1 MTTYNS
7 LSESHQT
14 WKGAQYRECFTIKLR
29 VLQGMWVLFG
39 LFYMFSN
46 FYRLHFHNETFVALA
61 NLQQCFSQNWTSPN
75 SVAVIGSA
83 CLFDSLTKYTG
94 PPNCIE
100 VFVFGTSP
108 KHTPIKYRCPIK
120 KTNWITT
127 PYRRWYNKYLMNPSR
142 PCTQALCHHTSS
154 EVSLLTWW
162 GPMSKQLSM
171 EEPLLDHF
179 YNHEIRKHLE
189 LCWIALINLLGISL
203 CLMALVLECYAV

>member
-1 MTTYNS
+1 MTTYNI

-14 WKGAQYRECFTIKLR
+14 WKGAQYKECFTIKLR

-46 FYRLHFHNETFVALA
+46 FYRLDFHNETFVALA
-61 NLQQCFSQNWTSPN
+61 NLQQCFSQNWTSPIL
-75 SVAVIGSA
+75 VVVIRSA

-100 VFVFGTSP
+100 MFVLGTSP

-127 PYRRWYNKYLMNPSR
+127 PYLRWYNRYFLDESKSSMS
-142 PCTQALCHHTSS
+142 TSS
-154 EVSLLTWW
+154 LLSHFIRSISAHLVRTHEQTVIWW
-162 GPMSKQLSM
+162 TMK
-171 EEPLLDHF
+171 EPLLDHF
-179 YNHEIRKHLE
+179 YNHEIRKYLE
-189 LCWIALINLLGISL
+189 LC
-203 CLMALVLECYAV
+203 